1 MKEIGKWGGIREMN
15 IVIQYLINQI
25 KNLKNDKPL
34 IIGFDGVDTSG
45 KTTLAD
51 LIAEGLSKEPSIK
64 PIRISIDKFHNPKE
78 IRMRQGSLSPK
89 GYFED
94 SFNYDVIINQVFQP
108 IKEGKENILLGIYD
122 YRYENEIEK
131 VSSKIDNNSV
141 VLFDG
146 VFLLRDELYP
156 YWDLSVFL
164 EVDFTEVIK
173 RALKRDITLF
183 GSDKEVLNRYEN
195 RYIPGQQLYINKVHP
210 QNRANIVIDN
220 NDYKNPKI
228 IKYLSNN

>member
-1 MKEIGKWGGIREMN
+1 MN
-15 IVIQYLINQI
+15 HVIHYLIDQI

-34 IIGFDGVDTSG
+34 IIGIDGVDTSG

-51 LIAEGLSKEPSIK
+51 IIAQELSNEPNIRT
-64 PIRISIDKFHNPKE
+64 IRISIDKFHNPKE

-94 SFNYDVIINQVFQP
+94 SFNYDVIINQVLQP

-131 VSSKIDNNSV
+131 VSIKIDNNSV

-183 GSDKEVLNRYEN
+183 GSDTEVLNRYEK
-195 RYIPGQQLYINKVHP
+195 RYIPGQQLYINKFHP

-220 NDYKNPKI
+220 NDYNNPQI
-228 IKYLSNN
+228 IKYLSKN

>member
-1 MKEIGKWGGIREMN
+1 MN
-15 IVIQYLINQI
+15 NAIHYLINQI
-25 KNLKNDKPL
+25 KNLKNGKPL
-34 IIGFDGVDTSG
+34 IIGIDGVDTSG

-51 LIAEGLSKEPSIK
+51 IIAEELSKEPNIRT
-64 PIRISIDKFHNPKE
+64 IRISIDKFHNPKE

-94 SFNYDVIINQVFQP
+94 SFNYDVIINQVLQP
-108 IKEGKENILLGIYD
+108 IKKGKENILLGIYD
-122 YRYENEIEK
+122 YRFENEIEK
-131 VSSKIDNNSV
+131 VSIKIDNNSV

-195 RYIPGQQLYINKVHP
+195 RYIPGQQLYINTSHP
-210 QNRANIVIDN
+210 QNKANIVIDN
-220 NDYKNPKI
+220 NDYNNPKI
-228 IKYLSNN
+228 IKYLSNK